1 MKITNNTFF
10 SSVTGF
16 SFSLPYLKLKGS
28 LKKCVV
34 SCRILL
40 VNFDDC
46 VMNDNIDDNTKRN
59 DNSKASQ
66 NSYSDVTKHKN

>member
-1 MKITNNTFF
+1 MKITNDTFF

-46 VMNDNIDDNTKRN
+46 VMILLMTIQKEMITA
-59 DNSKASQ
+59 KL
-66 NSYSDVTKHKN
+66 HKIAILM

>member
-1 MKITNNTFF
+1 MKITNDNFF

-46 VMNDNIDDNTKRN
+46 VMILLMIL
-59 DNSKASQ
+59 
-66 NSYSDVTKHKN
+66 